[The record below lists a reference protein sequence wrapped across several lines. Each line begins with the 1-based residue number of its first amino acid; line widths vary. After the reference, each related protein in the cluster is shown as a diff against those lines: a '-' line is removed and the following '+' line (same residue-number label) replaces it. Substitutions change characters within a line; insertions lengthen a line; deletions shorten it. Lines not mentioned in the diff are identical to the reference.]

1 MTVIAKTYGLEDERE
16 RAAAAAHTR
25 VRWDL
30 RVIIDLV
37 PAGTKVL
44 DLGCGDGTLL
54 SALLERKTVFARGV
68 EVQERNVRTCIAR
81 GLSVRHGNIEH
92 GLADFPDRAFDFVIL
107 SQTIGYLNQP
117 LAVLSEMLRVGRF
130 AVISME
136 NAGYWRRR
144 VRAVVGQGA
153 GATLASDQPVI
164 RSITLG
170 QFEKAL
176 KQLGLKT
183 ARRRFVGAL
192 GWMWPC
198 LLADTA
204 VYLVTKGEFKKQQ
217 KENT

>member
-1 MTVIAKTYGLEDERE
+1 MTVIAKTYGLEDARGY
-16 RAAAAAHTR
+16 AAAAASAR

-54 SALLERKTVFARGV
+54 SEMLELKTVFARGV
-68 EVQERNVRTCIAR
+68 EVQENNVRTCIAR
-81 GLSVRHGNIEH
+81 GLSVRHGDIEH
-92 GLADFPDRAFDFVIL
+92 GLADFQDRAFDFVIL
-107 SQTIGYLNQP
+107 SQTIGYLNRP
-117 LAVLSEMLRVGRF
+117 LSVLSEMLRVGRF

-144 VRAVVGQGA
+144 VRAAVGQGA
-153 GATLASDQPVI
+153 GSPIASGQPVT

-170 QFEKAL
+170 QFEQAL
-176 KQLGLKT
+176 NQLGLKA
-183 ARRRFVGAL
+183 ARTRFVGAL
-192 GWMWPC
+192 GWVWPS

-204 VYLVTKGEFKKQQ
+204 VYLVTKEEFKK
-217 KENT
+217 

>member
-1 MTVIAKTYGLEDERE
+1 MTVIARTYGLEAARVY
-16 RAAAAAHTR
+16 AAAVASVR

-54 SALLERKTVFARGV
+54 SELLERKTVFARGV
-68 EVQERNVRTCIAR
+68 EVREENVRSCIAR

-92 GLADFPDRAFDFVIL
+92 GLADFPDHAFDFVIL

-117 LAVLSEMLRVGRF
+117 LSVLSEMLRVGRF

-144 VRAVVGQGA
+144 IRAVAGQGA
-153 GATLASDQPVI
+153 GSTLASGQPVI

-176 KQLGLKT
+176 KQLGLKA
-183 ARRRFVGAL
+183 ARRCFVRAL
-192 GWMWPC
+192 GWVWPS

-204 VYLVTKGEFKKQQ
+204 VYLVTKS
-217 KENT
+217 